1 MAGTNP
7 AFDAAAFR
15 NGIHLAMS
23 MGLPP
28 DIADQPTFHFAR
40 PRTYDVPVDEEGVP
54 YDPTAQPLPL
64 ASGLR
69 PAVKVLC
76 AVEYY
81 DAFGEIITFGSVT
94 PSRVVLTL
102 HDDDFTQVE
111 GFTHVELGQERYVF
125 RHWEVPIG
133 LFDVGVRRA
142 WCLNENEQ

>member
-1 MAGTNP
+1 MAGTNA

-15 NGIHLAMS
+15 NGIHFAMA
-23 MGLPP
+23 MGLPTVV
-28 DIADQPTFHFAR
+28 ADQPTFYFAQ

-64 ASGLR
+64 ASGVR
-69 PAVKVLC
+69 PVQVPC

-81 DAFGEIITFGSVT
+81 DAFGEIITFGAVT

-102 HDDDFTQVE
+102 LDTEFPQVE
-111 GFTHVELGQERYVF
+111 GFTHVEIGQERYVF

-133 LFDVGVRRA
+133 LFDVGVHRV

>member
-1 MAGTNP
+1 VAGTNA

-15 NGIHLAMS
+15 DGIHLAMA

-28 DIADQPTFHFAR
+28 AVEDQPTFHFPQ
-40 PRTYDVPVDEEGVP
+40 PRTYGVPVDEEGVP

-69 PAVKVLC
+69 PAVKVPC
-76 AVEYY
+76 AVEYF
-81 DAFGEIITFGSVT
+81 DVFGEIITFGIVT

-102 HDDDFTQVE
+102 LDTEFVQVD
-111 GFTHVELGQERYVF
+111 GFTHVDIGQERYVF
-125 RHWEVPIG
+125 RHWETPLG
-133 LFDVGVRRA
+133 LFEVGVRRA